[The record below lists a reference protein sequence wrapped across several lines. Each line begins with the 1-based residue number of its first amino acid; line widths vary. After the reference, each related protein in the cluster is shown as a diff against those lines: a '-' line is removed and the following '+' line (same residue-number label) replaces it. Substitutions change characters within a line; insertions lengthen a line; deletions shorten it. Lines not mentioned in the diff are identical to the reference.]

1 MDPLIKSQLLY
12 QLSYAPHLFRRSGTK
27 GRIDRINDHVHTV
40 LTEIDS
46 TGADHRASGLKQQ
59 PTLGDLYGLAT
70 NPGMGNF
77 RSGTIKVQVNQ

>member
-1 MDPLIKSQLLY
+1 
-12 QLSYAPHLFRRSGTK
+12 
-27 GRIDRINDHVHTV
+27 